1 MPQTGKIPVSAPVR
15 TADDHDRHACIR
27 SSHTPALSIS
37 SIALNRTD
45 PLHPKVWARFEC
57 AGSCMPRHAPHAG
70 WETYCLAHSPT
81 FAQMY
86 ARTCISRQMLDGAF
100 VMQLHPPDYA
110 DHDIR
115 NAPNAMALCQCLAH
129 SAGLC
134 MPRHTEQS
142 GVSSAGSIPRCT
154 AARTLFN
161 GLSPVSSR
169 DIIPLFGIRG
179 TGHGRRPAS
188 HTFNGCYSHRS
199 FSTDGAEDEHIDDS
213 ADTENAEYPAFAPP
227 CRVRDSAR
235 DLAEREPSLADAFT
249 FSGGSNRRPYPLMMK
264 TQTGMPKHLAMHWMK
279 AARFRHAYCP
289 WSCPEP
295 SRRCPSQCR
304 LLVVTIRLQN
314 QRHHSLRARSV

>member
-1 MPQTGKIPVSAPVR
+1 MCVLRCLIPGAVLLEFRGAYSQSRV
-15 TADDHDRHACIR
+15 
-27 SSHTPALSIS
+27 SSHPDNADAVREILQSDEIHALQYRRQARYRHQNRCESRMITTGTLASDPVMHQHSGHHLLCEPHRPAASQGMSVI
-37 SIALNRTD
+37 RMC
-45 PLHPKVWARFEC
+45 RFLYAQTC
-57 AGSCMPRHAPHAG
+57 ATCRMGGA
-70 WETYCLAHSPT
+70 SPST
-81 FAQMY
+81 FADLCTDVCPDMHQSSDAGRHHRY
-86 ARTCISRQMLDGAF
+86 AASS
-100 VMQLHPPDYA
+100 P
-110 DHDIR
+110 
-115 NAPNAMALCQCLAH
+115 
-129 SAGLC
+129 GLRR
-134 MPRHTEQS
+134 PRHTEQS

-249 FSGGSNRRPYPLMMK
+249 FSGGSNRRPYPSMMK
-264 TQTGMPKHLAMHWMK
+264 TQTGMPQ
-279 AARFRHAYCP
+279 
-289 WSCPEP
+289 S
-295 SRRCPSQCR
+295 
-304 LLVVTIRLQN
+304 
-314 QRHHSLRARSV
+314 